1 MRRSISGL
9 VSLAIITASVTAGE
23 TTVVDFEDC
32 AGTTCE
38 GWSGPSG
45 PGGATLVDPVGGNPG
60 RNLHTVFSNFFV
72 GFRNSSNPEF
82 VRDFSTLENFT
93 LSVDLKAESISF
105 AGTDVTRPWLVEIRD
120 HDDPPPGYAWV
131 SVWYLFSWV
140 GESDWTTWSV
150 EVEDPAA
157 VELPEGWGGTGA
169 EDPRT
174 FEPSLPKDRSF
185 ADVLAGADSIVFT
198 TGQPG
203 FVFGLTDF
211 DLRIDNVTITTNP
224 ATACPADLNG
234 DGLVDASDMGAMLAL
249 WGDAENAADLNDD
262 GAVDA
267 QDLGLLLV
275 GWGPC
280 S

>member
-1 MRRSISGL
+1 MRCSTIGF
-9 VSLAIITASVTAGE
+9 VSLAIITAAAPAGD

-32 AGTTCE
+32 AGNTCE

-45 PGGATLVDPVGGNPG
+45 PGGATSIDPAGGNPD
-60 RNLHTVFSNFFV
+60 RNLHTVFSDFFIN
-72 GFRNSSNPEF
+72 FRNSSNPQF

-105 AGTDVTRPWLVEIRD
+105 AGSDVTRPWLVEIRD
-120 HDDPPPGYAWV
+120 HDDTPPGYAWV

-140 GESDWTTWSV
+140 GEGEWTTWSV
-150 EVEDPAA
+150 RVENPAA
-157 VELPEGWGGTGA
+157 AELPEGWGGTGA

-174 FEPSLPKDRSF
+174 FEPGLPADRTF

-203 FVFGLTDF
+203 LVFGLTDF
-211 DLRIDNVTITTNP
+211 DLRIDNVTITTNQG
-224 ATACPADLNG
+224 TACPADLNG
-234 DGLVDASDMGAMLAL
+234 DGLVDAADMGAMLAL
-249 WGDAENAADLNDD
+249 WGAAGSAADLNDD
-262 GAVDA
+262 GVVDA

-275 GWGPC
+275 EWGPC
-280 S
+280 A